1 MPWLAAMA
9 GCLAVAAPSR
19 WRAAAIWAVP
29 LSGWALV
36 VALTWPVAML
46 RELDFATAAFTGRG
60 AGPSPMA
67 AALLIPAAEAQLV
80 ALLFFDWLLGA
91 ADDDRRRL
99 WRWLTPA
106 IGVVCA
112 LAVWQ
117 AAVDPALLSR
127 PPWIGLG
134 RAAGAFYDANA
145 TGALVALF
153 GPLLA
158 SGVTLGTR
166 RRPPGAAPSSG
177 RLVIAG
183 GGAGLWIAH
192 LDGGVGPGL
201 RRGVAVGGRRS
212 WRVTVAAIAAGCRAA
227 HRGVDAARAWRRR
240 AVRRCRAARRH
251 GAHGAGRG
259 RWPGQDARGTATA
272 TGRPRCRSSPSIRG
286 WASALA
292 PSARSS
298 APTLRPRSGASCRPT
313 TPRTGGG
320 ISGPSLA

>member
-1 MPWLAAMA
+1 
-9 GCLAVAAPSR
+9 
-19 WRAAAIWAVP
+19 
-29 LSGWALV
+29 
-36 VALTWPVAML
+36 ML
-46 RELDFATAAFTGRG
+46 RELDFTTAAFTGRG
-60 AGPSPMA
+60 AGPSPIG
-67 AALLIPAAEAQLV
+67 AALVIPAAETQLV

-166 RRPPGAAPSSG
+166 QPSV
-177 RLVIAG
+177 L
-183 GGAGLWIAH
+183 
-192 LDGGVGPGL
+192 
-201 RRGVAVGGRRS
+201 
-212 WRVTVAAIAAGCRAA
+212 
-227 HRGVDAARAWRRR
+227 
-240 AVRRCRAARRH
+240 AARRSSGAWPRWRRCSPLDH
-251 GAHGAGRG
+251 GPRWRRG
-259 RWPGQDARGTATA
+259 R
-272 TGRPRCRSSPSIRG
+272 
-286 WASALA
+286 
-292 PSARSS
+292 
-298 APTLRPRSGASCRPT
+298 
-313 TPRTGGG
+313 
-320 ISGPSLA
+320 